1 MEKEKKVRKFTPG
14 SQMQATS
21 NRPGLTRSEIYE
33 CISFDEEKGMVTIV
47 NDDNKVHSYS
57 SQCFRTMK
65 DDFSKMFGIF
75 DEEEKEDGE
84 QEDENSK
91 EENE

>member
-1 MEKEKKVRKFTPG
+1 MEFFISLMLADRRTVFKL
-14 SQMQATS
+14 SQPK
-21 NRPGLTRSEIYE
+21 NVLIPI
-33 CISFDEEKGMVTIV
+33 FVTEFGIVTVV

-75 DEEEKEDGE
+75 DDT
-84 QEDENSK
+84 
-91 EENE
+91 ENEPEE

>member
-1 MEKEKKVRKFTPG
+1 MIRKVQRMEKEKKARKFTVG
-14 SQMQATS
+14 AQMQATS

-33 CISFDEEKGMVTIV
+33 CIEFDEEKGLVTVV

-75 DEEEKEDGE
+75 DDT
-84 QEDENSK
+84 
-91 EENE
+91 ENEPEE